1 MREPKTR
8 RPLSGLAIALVAIV
22 CLGVFAPA
30 PASASTGALRHGM
43 LVQTNQSRNDHS
55 AHRLRLND
63 AMSRK
68 ALRHS
73 RQMANRG
80 SIFHTTD
87 PSHFYLRGIRW
98 TTWGE
103 NVGVTTGSV
112 EDMEQAFMDSPP
124 HKANILNGAFKRVAI
139 GAVERD
145 GYLWV
150 TVFFYGN

>member
-1 MREPKTR
+1 MQDPKTR
-8 RPLSGLAIALVAIV
+8 RPLAGLAIALVATV
-22 CLGVFAPA
+22 CLGVLAPA
-30 PASASTGALRHGM
+30 PASASNGDLRHGM

-55 AHRLRLND
+55 THRLKLNS

-80 SIFHTTD
+80 SIYHTSD

-103 NVGVTTGSV
+103 NVGATTGSV

-124 HKANILNGAFKRVAI
+124 HKANILNGGFTRVAI